1 MALRFLKILSVTF
14 ALEISYAVSLTNPSQ
29 KSTSHSCSVDEE
41 MRQVFPVGGLTIAES
56 DVAAVGL
63 ALERLGIER
72 SVTLKAYSLN
82 SESGTYDF
90 RTVF

>member
-1 MALRFLKILSVTF
+1 
-14 ALEISYAVSLTNPSQ
+14 
-29 KSTSHSCSVDEE
+29 
-41 MRQVFPVGGLTIAES
+41 MRQIFPVGGLTVAES

-72 SVTLKAYSLN
+72 GVTLKAYSLN
-82 SESGTYDF
+82 SESGAYDF